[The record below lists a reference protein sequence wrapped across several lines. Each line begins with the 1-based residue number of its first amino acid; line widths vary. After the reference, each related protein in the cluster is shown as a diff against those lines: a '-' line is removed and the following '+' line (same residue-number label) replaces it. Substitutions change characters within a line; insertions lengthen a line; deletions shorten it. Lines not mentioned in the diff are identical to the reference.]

1 MSKNFSLL
9 IVALT
14 EDFLLLLVL
23 SLLAFASIEV
33 LIPELALS
41 RLPLALLF
49 FIFFLLLT
57 LYLSY
62 TKKLGVASFSI
73 TIPKALAVLLYIL
86 LTVALFISLRAFG
99 LWAALVQVVLLGT
112 LLYIIIKK

>member
-1 MSKNFSLL
+1 
-9 IVALT
+9 
-14 EDFLLLLVL
+14 
-23 SLLAFASIEV
+23 
-33 LIPELALS
+33 
-41 RLPLALLF
+41 
-49 FIFFLLLT
+49 
-57 LYLSY
+57 
-62 TKKLGVASFSI
+62 VASFSI